1 MLCSKTKRNC
11 TGNHDGTT
19 AVGAPPLSPAAGWA
33 RIAGLD
39 VGTQLASVH
48 RVLGCCPQFDCLWD
62 DLTVREHLL
71 FYARL
76 KGVSGAMLSAAAQQ
90 TAQKID
96 LDGDALNMN
105 ASLLSGGQRRRLSL
119 GIALIGT

>member
-1 MLCSKTKRNC
+1 
-11 TGNHDGTT
+11 
-19 AVGAPPLSPAAGWA
+19 
-33 RIAGLD
+33 
-39 VGTQLASVH
+39 
-48 RVLGCCPQFDCLWD
+48 
-62 DLTVREHLL
+62 
-71 FYARL
+71 
-76 KGVSGAMLSAAAQQ
+76 MLSAAAQQ

>member
-1 MLCSKTKRNC
+1 M
-11 TGNHDGTT
+11 
-19 AVGAPPLSPAAGWA
+19 
-33 RIAGLD
+33 
-39 VGTQLASVH
+39 
-48 RVLGCCPQFDCLWD
+48 
-62 DLTVREHLL
+62 REHLL